1 MSIDKVKK
9 GESNMKKAII
19 GFEVTEE
26 KKQEIINA
34 SKNYQLDNIQ
44 MPLKISQ
51 FIRIAVEKLLKEIKA

>member
-1 MSIDKVKK
+1 MT
-9 GESNMKKAII
+9 KAII

-34 SKNYQLDNIQ
+34 SKNYQIDNIK
-44 MPLKISQ
+44 MPLKVSQ